1 MTFSYLYFHLHNQNV
16 QHAGVDL
23 DTLDNVALF
32 LKTVR
37 DDIREKRIQTLD
49 SWREHVVDDLERN
62 DDTKVTQSLEPGEN
76 LSLNIRILVFKT
88 QRNKPFNR
96 SLYDDSCSV
105 CDVNVF
111 SNHINIYSI
120 EK

>member
-1 MTFSYLYFHLHNQNV
+1 MHNQNV

-23 DTLDNVALF
+23 DTLDNVALL
-32 LKTVR
+32 LKSVR

-49 SWREHVVDDLERN
+49 SRREHVVDDLERN
-62 DDTKVTQSLEPGEN
+62 DDTKVTESLEPGEN
-76 LSLNIRILVFKT
+76 LSLNIRILVLKT